1 MSNEEKKNNI
11 SKLSSNNILDN
22 QINLKQSTN
31 SIINVE
37 NEKSYFTYEE
47 LFTINDIK
55 EINESANPKGTIST
69 LIEKFLEKKKGKV
82 EIQSNLLMSQAE
94 FHLNNLNFLQENFK
108 NFPLEIICKI
118 LNLLSNLLNLEEEK
132 YNINLPKTSIFEDNE
147 MKKYGQVPEPDFS
160 FICRKKLEELKEGFK
175 FLGFF
180 PTREEIL
187 EQQKKL
193 KMKIEEENK
202 EKEEKKEEEEK
213 VEEEKKEEEK
223 TEEKK
228 KEEKKKEEKKKE
240 EKKEEEKKEEEKKEE
255 EKKVEEEKKEEEEKI
270 EKFYLNTKELQT
282 ILDYLKQFYFPF
294 IRLFYHF
301 INIDRITETKKVEVI
316 INRPLP
322 VPPLCEAVE
331 QKLEKNI
338 IDEKK
343 EEEEVENEENENDK
357 NEENREGDDANK
369 DMMNQININNEIRKL
384 VTEKVN
390 ELRKDVDARISD
402 NENEIK
408 RQVEEIKESANPKK
422 K

>member
-343 EEEEVENEENENDK
+343 EEEEVENEEN
-357 NEENREGDDANK
+357 REGDDANK

>member
-22 QINLKQSTN
+22 QVNLKQSTN

-193 KMKIEEENK
+193 KMKKEEEK
-202 EKEEKKEEEEK
+202 GEKEEKKEEEKE
-213 VEEEKKEEEK
+213 EEEKKEEE
-223 TEEKK
+223 
-228 KEEKKKEEKKKE
+228 KKE
-240 EKKEEEKKEEEKKEE
+240 EKKEEEKKEEEKI
-255 EKKVEEEKKEEEEKI
+255 V
-270 EKFYLNTKELQT
+270 KFYLNTKELQT

-338 IDEKK
+338 IDERK
-343 EEEEVENEENENDK
+343 EEEEEENEEKENDK

-369 DMMNQININNEIRKL
+369 EMMNQININNEIRKL

-408 RQVEEIKESANPKK
+408 KQVEEIKESANPKK

>member
-11 SKLSSNNILDN
+11 SKLSSNNIPDN
-22 QINLKQSTN
+22 QAILKQSTN
-31 SIINVE
+31 SNINIE
-37 NEKSYFTYEE
+37 NNDKSYFTYEE
-47 LFTINDIK
+47 LFTVNDIK
-55 EINESANPKGTIST
+55 EINESGNPKGIVST
-69 LIEKFLEKKKGKV
+69 LIEKFIEKKKGKV

-94 FHLNNLNFLQENFK
+94 FHLNNLTFLQENFK
-108 NFPLEIICKI
+108 NFPLDIICKI
-118 LNLLSNLLNLEEEK
+118 LNLLAMLLNLEEEK

-193 KMKIEEENK
+193 KMKKEEEK
-202 EKEEKKEEEEK
+202 GEKEEKKEEEK

-223 TEEKK
+223 
-228 KEEKKKEEKKKE
+228 KEEKKDEKKKE

-255 EKKVEEEKKEEEEKI
+255 EKKEEKKEEEKEEKKI
-270 EKFYLNTKELQT
+270 EKFYLNTKELQI
-282 ILDYLKQFYFPF
+282 ILDYLKNFYFPF

-316 INRPLP
+316 VNRPLP

-343 EEEEVENEENENDK
+343 EEEEEENEEKENDK

-369 DMMNQININNEIRKL
+369 EMMNQININNEIRKL

-408 RQVEEIKESANPKK
+408 KQVEEIKESANPKK